1 MEIGSYIALS
11 GQLAL
16 ERRMETLAG
25 NVANANT
32 PGFRSGQVRFGSI
45 IAALGQGGTAFSAT
59 GEDMLN
65 LEAGGMTNTGNPLDI
80 AINGTGF
87 FAFESQQGL
96 HYSRDGRLKIASNGE
111 VQNLDGHR
119 LLGSSG
125 SPLLVDP
132 SLGSI
137 SVTKDGSLSQAG
149 RIVGQVG
156 LFAVDASQGFTRRG
170 SAGIVPAAEPELLTD
185 YARNNIAQ
193 GFVEGSNV
201 NPVTEMVKLIEVT
214 RAFESASSFAE
225 KSSEAERNAIEALGS
240 G

>member
-65 LEAGGMTNTGNPLDI
+65 LEVGGMTNTGNPLDI

-96 HYSRDGRLKIASNGE
+96 HYSRDGRLKITSNGE

-137 SVTKDGSLSQAG
+137 SVTFPRLAGSLGRSACLRLMQARVSRG
-149 RIVGQVG
+149 A
-156 LFAVDASQGFTRRG
+156 AVR
-170 SAGIVPAAEPELLTD
+170 
-185 YARNNIAQ
+185 
-193 GFVEGSNV
+193 
-201 NPVTEMVKLIEVT
+201 
-214 RAFESASSFAE
+214 ESCLPP
-225 KSSEAERNAIEALGS
+225 NQNC
-240 G
+240 